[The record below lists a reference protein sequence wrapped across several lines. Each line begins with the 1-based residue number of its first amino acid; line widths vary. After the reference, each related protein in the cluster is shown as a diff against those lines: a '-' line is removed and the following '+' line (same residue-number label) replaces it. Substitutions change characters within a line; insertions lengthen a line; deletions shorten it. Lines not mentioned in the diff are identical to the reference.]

1 MERGPLDG
9 SLTITTDFATLCDSL
24 VGDKEA
30 LPGGLC
36 HQNCTGHHVPAAVRF
51 HGDTC
56 PHALYVH
63 LPAVPCTRQ
72 RFEPRVGTIAHR
84 TLRTCHQ
91 KICRFSSW
99 FALWQTTSSC
109 VQLQSDHRLLLLCL
123 SQKLSILTEAVD
135 SVMTPSL
142 RPIPS
147 LPYASPQEPYLSLSD
162 PCPLTLT

>member
-1 MERGPLDG
+1 MEGGPLDG
-9 SLTITTDFATLCDSL
+9 SLTITTDFAPLCDSL

-84 TLRTCHQ
+84 TLRPVTRRSAGSAPGLFCG
-91 KICRFSSW
+91 R
-99 FALWQTTSSC
+99 LLYSC

-123 SQKLSILTEAVD
+123 SQVVHPDGGRGQRDDGIAQV
-135 SVMTPSL
+135 
-142 RPIPS
+142 S
-147 LPYASPQEPYLSLSD
+147 LPYPSPQEPYPTLSD

>member
-9 SLTITTDFATLCDSL
+9 SLTITTDFAPLCDSL

-51 HGDTC
+51 HDDTC

-63 LPAVPCTRQ
+63 LPAIPCTRQ
-72 RFEPRVGTIAHR
+72 RFVPRVGTIAHR
-84 TLRTCHQ
+84 TLRTC
-91 KICRFSSW
+91 
-99 FALWQTTSSC
+99 LTSRSAGSAPGLFCGRLLYSC

-123 SQKLSILTEAVD
+123 SQVVHPDGGRGQRDDGIAQAYPFPTLVLRSPTPRFLTPALS
-135 SVMTPSL
+135 
-142 RPIPS
+142 R
-147 LPYASPQEPYLSLSD
+147 
-162 PCPLTLT
+162 